1 MPAEVR
7 TIIFLME
14 IEIYAGFCTPLQ
26 TMKTQEVLVNRMS
39 VRNELLSNRRRRNG
53 PRKRAERSDA
63 SSARTQIDRWIDSNN
78 LYIHMSN

>member
-39 VRNELLSNRRRRNG
+39 VRNELLSNMETEKWAEKAGREIRRLFC
-53 PRKRAERSDA
+53 PY
-63 SSARTQIDRWIDSNN
+63 TDR
-78 LYIHMSN
+78 